1 MLTDVLKT
9 HRLCIIRICVLY
21 CRSNNI
27 VKSFYFVFLV
37 FKKADYDDN
46 LVKNL

>member
-27 VKSFYFVFLV
+27 VKNIYCCCNVIHDEF
-37 FKKADYDDN
+37 
-46 LVKNL
+46 

>member
-27 VKSFYFVFLV
+27 VKSFYFVFLSL
-37 FKKADYDDN
+37 KRQIMTMIW
-46 LVKNL
+46 